1 MKKKAIDY
9 KDILSMFL
17 PKGMLD
23 YFDFTHYSIGVIII
37 SSPLK
42 RKIVYQTIF
51 KSPTSF
57 QRFLSRDN
65 SYRFSCS
72 RPHCILK
79 N

>member
-42 RKIVYQTIF
+42 IKIVYQTNIQV
-51 KSPTSF
+51 S
-57 QRFLSRDN
+57 
-65 SYRFSCS
+65 
-72 RPHCILK
+72 H
-79 N
+79 